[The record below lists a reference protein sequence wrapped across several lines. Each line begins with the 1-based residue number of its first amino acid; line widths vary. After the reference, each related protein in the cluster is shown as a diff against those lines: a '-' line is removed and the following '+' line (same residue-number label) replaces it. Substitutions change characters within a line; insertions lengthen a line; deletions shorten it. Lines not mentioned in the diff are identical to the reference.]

1 MVITLWNPTAPVS
14 LRPDAISDAGTGL
27 RSDWRLLDF
36 GSDAVTGGEECREA
50 QENKPAPSSEWPP
63 A

>member
-14 LRPDAISDAGTGL
+14 LRPDAISDAGAGL
-27 RSDWRLLDF
+27 RLIGDLDF
-36 GSDAVTGGEECREA
+36 DAEAVSGSAKCWGA
-50 QENKPAPSSEWPP
+50 QENEPAPSSEWPP